1 MPDVPVYID
10 SMLIDMEMDG
20 DLVSIEMEVASGDP
34 LVSQME
40 AGDYW
45 GELEAVEAFR
55 FTVGTSIRTITLE
68 VKRNV

>member
-1 MPDVPVYID
+1 MVDVTVYLD

-34 LVSQME
+34 LVNQME

-45 GELEAVEAFR
+45 EGLQSREGFILHLES
-55 FTVGTSIRTITLE
+55 TIRTLKMG